1 MCHLFAFIQTSH
13 IISVEY
19 RKALHK
25 ALALDL
31 TRPYFRRGNAVKF
44 DTQENEVFINPHRA
58 LSYKGIYLHTKICH
72 CLKSLCNFNIS

>member
-1 MCHLFAFIQTSH
+1 
-13 IISVEY
+13 VEY

-44 DTQENEVFINPHRA
+44 DTQANEMLINPHKA
-58 LSYKGIYLHTKICH
+58 LLYKGIYYKVLYSQVYH
-72 CLKSLCNFNIS
+72 CAIVVILLS